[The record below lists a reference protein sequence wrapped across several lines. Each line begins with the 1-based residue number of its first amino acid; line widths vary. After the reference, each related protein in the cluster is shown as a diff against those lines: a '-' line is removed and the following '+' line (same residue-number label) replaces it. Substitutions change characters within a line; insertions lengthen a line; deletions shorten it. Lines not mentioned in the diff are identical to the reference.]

1 MSSTTPR
8 TQPLGRRA
16 RNRVARHDQLLAAA
30 SDIVNESGLSQ
41 RTVYTLLNNN
51 YNHDPKIST
60 VSALAK
66 VLGANFMELLSE

>member
-1 MSSTTPR
+1 MYFDYKKANILVLRSKKSI
-8 TQPLGRRA
+8 TQ
-16 RNRVARHDQLLAAA
+16 
-30 SDIVNESGLSQ
+30 IVNESGLSQ

-66 VLGANFMELLSE
+66 ALGCKASMLVSE

>member
-1 MSSTTPR
+1 MYFDHKKAHILVLRSKKSI
-8 TQPLGRRA
+8 TQ
-16 RNRVARHDQLLAAA
+16 
-30 SDIVNESGLSQ
+30 IVNESGLSQ

-60 VSALAK
+60 VSTLAK

>member
-1 MSSTTPR
+1 MFFDCKKANALVLRSKKSIA
-8 TQPLGRRA
+8 Q
-16 RNRVARHDQLLAAA
+16 
-30 SDIVNESGLSQ
+30 IVTESGLSQ
-41 RTVYTLLNNN
+41 RTVYTLLNNS